1 MYSDKH
7 VLPAKDEKSLKK
19 MQYSGSLA
27 GNYSDRDVMKIA
39 KCNMTVVNQGR
50 YDIIVV
56 VIYCTYLQQ
65 QQNIQRYMSQVL

>member
-1 MYSDKH
+1 MSGQQ
-7 VLPAKDEKSLKK
+7 KSLKK
-19 MQYSGSLA
+19 MQYSTYSGSLA

-56 VIYCTYLQQ
+56 VI
-65 QQNIQRYMSQVL
+65 

>member
-7 VLPAKDEKSLKK
+7 VRPAKDEKSLKK

-56 VIYCTYLQQ
+56 VI
-65 QQNIQRYMSQVL
+65 